1 MTKKKPF
8 ADLRAF
14 IDFLRQEDRLKSISG
29 ADWNLELGGLTE
41 LVWRKKGEDCPA
53 LLFDNIKG
61 YPSGYR
67 VMTLGVA
74 STYHYMAAMNLQPT
88 ADRRTAVRAL
98 KELVAPEAVTPRE
111 VSTGPILENNIT
123 GADLDVTMFPAPKFK
138 EDEGGRYI
146 GTGNL
151 VFTRDATT
159 GELNMG
165 TYRVQVHGP
174 DKVTVSVAPG
184 HHGGVHIDSYL
195 SQGQPAPILIS
206 LGQAPDLFLS
216 SIEEFPYG
224 VNELEMVGG
233 RRGEP
238 VEIIKGETTGL
249 PMPASAEI
257 VLEGHMYPDAEL
269 VESEG
274 PFGEFYGYYAGRFT
288 DVRPIT
294 VERIYHRNDPII
306 FALPHHRPPQDVIL
320 EYKIAPR
327 LWRELERS
335 AIPGIHEVNS
345 LPVGSGAINVVSM
358 TTEYPGHSTQVGLH
372 VAASKT
378 GYLLGLMTIIV
389 DEDIDVYDQDYVLW
403 AVLTRCNPT
412 EQLHIV
418 DNMLSFP
425 LDPMTHAPEKK
436 AVGDTTR
443 GRWVIDATRPFHW
456 KDKFPKTTEI
466 RTELKTQL
474 LEKWREFFAEL

>member
-14 IDFLRQEDRLKSISG
+14 IDFLRQEDRLKSISA

-257 VLEGHMYPDAEL
+257 VLEGHMYPDAE
-269 VESEG
+269 
-274 PFGEFYGYYAGRFT
+274 AGRIRRSLWRVLRLLRGPVYRCAA
-288 DVRPIT
+288 DHRGAHLSSQRPDYFRAASPPPAPGRHPRIQDCPAV
-294 VERIYHRNDPII
+294 VERVG
-306 FALPHHRPPQDVIL
+306 ALGHSRGSMKSI
-320 EYKIAPR
+320 R
-327 LWRELERS
+327 CRS
-335 AIPGIHEVNS
+335 APA
-345 LPVGSGAINVVSM
+345 P
-358 TTEYPGHSTQVGLH
+358 ST
-372 VAASKT
+372 SC
-378 GYLLGLMTIIV
+378 
-389 DEDIDVYDQDYVLW
+389 
-403 AVLTRCNPT
+403 R
-412 EQLHIV
+412 
-418 DNMLSFP
+418 
-425 LDPMTHAPEKK
+425 
-436 AVGDTTR
+436 
-443 GRWVIDATRPFHW
+443 
-456 KDKFPKTTEI
+456 
-466 RTELKTQL
+466 
-474 LEKWREFFAEL
+474 

>member
-1 MTKKKPF
+1 
-8 ADLRAF
+8 
-14 IDFLRQEDRLKSISG
+14 
-29 ADWNLELGGLTE
+29 
-41 LVWRKKGEDCPA
+41 
-53 LLFDNIKG
+53 
-61 YPSGYR
+61 
-67 VMTLGVA
+67 
-74 STYHYMAAMNLQPT
+74 
-88 ADRRTAVRAL
+88 
-98 KELVAPEAVTPRE
+98 
-111 VSTGPILENNIT
+111 
-123 GADLDVTMFPAPKFK
+123 
-138 EDEGGRYI
+138 
-146 GTGNL
+146 
-151 VFTRDATT
+151 
-159 GELNMG
+159 MG

-288 DVRPIT
+288 DVRPD
-294 VERIYHRNDPII
+294 HRGAHLSSQRPDYFRAASPPPRPRTSSSNTR
-306 FALPHHRPPQDVIL
+306 LPRG
-320 EYKIAPR
+320 

-372 VAASKT
+372 VACFENRLSARLDGPSSSTKIS
-378 GYLLGLMTIIV
+378 MCTIRI
-389 DEDIDVYDQDYVLW
+389 
-403 AVLTRCNPT
+403 TCCGPC
-412 EQLHIV
+412 
-418 DNMLSFP
+418 
-425 LDPMTHAPEKK
+425 
-436 AVGDTTR
+436 
-443 GRWVIDATRPFHW
+443 
-456 KDKFPKTTEI
+456 
-466 RTELKTQL
+466 
-474 LEKWREFFAEL
+474 